1 MQMFANDPQYI
12 VEDMLKGYAKAHSD
26 IVAPTDNPRVF
37 KTAQPVREGKVGIV
51 TGGGSGLCG
60 TQYGGCR
67 SGGRD
72 LFFPHGGSVL
82 RRHPGR

>member
-37 KTAQPVREGKVGIV
+37 KTARQRGQGW
-51 TGGGSGLCG
+51 
-60 TQYGGCR
+60 YR
-67 SGGRD
+67 YRRR
-72 LFFPHGGSVL
+72 L
-82 RRHPGR
+82 RP

>member
-37 KTAQPVREGKVGIV
+37 KTAQPVRELSLI
-51 TGGGSGLCG
+51 
-60 TQYGGCR
+60 
-67 SGGRD
+67 
-72 LFFPHGGSVL
+72 HI
-82 RRHPGR
+82 